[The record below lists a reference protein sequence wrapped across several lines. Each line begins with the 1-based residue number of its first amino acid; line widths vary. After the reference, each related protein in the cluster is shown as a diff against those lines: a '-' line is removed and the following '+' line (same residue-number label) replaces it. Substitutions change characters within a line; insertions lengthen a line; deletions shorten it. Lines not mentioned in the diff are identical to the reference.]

1 MNQLPLI
8 SILVPIYGTEKYIEK
23 CARSLFNQSY
33 KNIEYIFINDCTKDN
48 SIKILTNVLED
59 FPTRKQQIHIIN
71 HETNMGL
78 AGARLTAFQHATGDY
93 IWCVDSDDYV
103 SEKAI
108 ETILPYIFNN
118 YDFIVF
124 NYCIQINDEIK
135 TYNSKPLSIN
145 RVLIN
150 EISPSIWKC
159 IVKKDLYTKNNIYP
173 RIGINS
179 SEDYLLTARLILK
192 AAKPIL
198 LNNAYLYFYN
208 AKNVYSYMNNMN
220 IKNYQDSAD
229 SAIAVY
235 DFYKTNN
242 AEKKYRIGL
251 AYRMAMCYLRL
262 KKIDSTN
269 LRCKTLMQKIK
280 RSYSFIFFIT
290 KLPIKIR
297 IKFLLLKIY
306 RKIVLK

>member
-1 MNQLPLI
+1 MNHLPLI
-8 SILVPIYGTEKYIEK
+8 SILVPVYGTEKYIEK

-48 SIKILTNVLED
+48 SIKILTNVLEE
-59 FPTRKQQIHIIN
+59 FPTRKQQTHIIN
-71 HETNMGL
+71 HETNTGL

-93 IWCVDSDDYV
+93 LWCVDSDDYV
-103 SEKAI
+103 NEKAI
-108 ETILPYIFNN
+108 ETILPYIYDN

-124 NYCIQINDEIK
+124 NYYIQRNNEIK
-135 TYNSKPLSIN
+135 TYDSKPLSIN
-145 RVLIN
+145 KLLTN

-173 RIGINS
+173 IIGINS

-192 AAKPIL
+192 ATKPIL
-198 LNNAYLYFYN
+198 LNNTYLYYYN
-208 AKNVYSYMNNMN
+208 ATNANSYMNNMN

-235 DFYKTNN
+235 NFYKTNN
-242 AEKKYRIGL
+242 AEQIYRIGL
-251 AYRMAMCYLRL
+251 AYRMAVCCLRL

-280 RSYSFIFFIT
+280 RSDSFIFFIT

-306 RKIVLK
+306 RKIVIK